1 MRIALIRREYIT
13 HLDDVNRF
21 IALFNYIHNE
31 VRHAHI
37 RTGGAGFIG
46 SHLVDR
52 PVKEG
57 LNVNVIDNLSSGRL
71 ENLAQHRDNPRV
83 EVII

>member
-1 MRIALIRREYIT
+1 MPISVT
-13 HLDDVNRF
+13 D
-21 IALFNYIHNE
+21 
-31 VRHAHI
+31 
-37 RTGGAGFIG
+37 GAGFIG